1 MRAGRILVSMNAWP
15 LLKESFREWQRD
27 NASQLAAA
35 TAYYTVFS
43 LAPLVI
49 IAISLAGIVIEPGAA
64 ETAAFAQVRSLFGE
78 QGVEMVRSVIASSHA
93 SAQTPLAAVIGF
105 CVLLV
110 GASGLLVALQNALN
124 YIWKVET
131 NRDANHILLFVLK
144 RMLSFGM
151 ILSVGFLLLVSLVAS
166 AFITYMLD
174 FLATRGAP
182 IEPLLPV
189 IDTVVSLG
197 IHATLF
203 ASLFKFLPDVK
214 ITWKDVWP
222 GAFLTAALFTVGKII
237 LGYYLGRSNLAAAY
251 GIAGSVIVLL
261 LWVNYSAQILFF
273 GAEFTK
279 VYSRKMTPIPEPR
292 TYAHFTE
299 DAEGH
304 SVEHRRSWWRTVL
317 RKK

>member
-1 MRAGRILVSMNAWP
+1 MNAWP
-15 LLKESFREWQRD
+15 LLRESFREWRRD
-27 NASQLAAA
+27 NASQLAAS

-49 IAISLAGIVIEPGAA
+49 IAISLAGIVTEPGVA
-64 ETAAFAQVRSLFGE
+64 ETAAFVQVKSLFGQ
-78 QGVEMVRSVIASSHA
+78 QGVEMVRSVIESSHA
-93 SAQTPLAAVIGF
+93 SAQTPLAAVVGF

-131 NRDANHILLFVLK
+131 NKDANHVLLFVLK

-151 ILSVGFLLLVSLVAS
+151 ILSVGFLLLVSLVLS
-166 AFITYMLD
+166 AVITFALD
-174 FLATRGAP
+174 FLASRGAP

-189 IDTVVSLG
+189 IDTVVSIG
-197 IHATLF
+197 IHAMLF
-203 ASLFKFLPDVK
+203 AALFKFLPDVK
-214 ITWKDVWP
+214 ITWRDVLP
-222 GAFLTAALFTVGKII
+222 GAFLTAALFTIGKTV
-237 LGYYLGRSNLAAAY
+237 LGYYLGHWNYAATY

-279 VYSRKMTPIPEPR
+279 VYSRKMIPNPEPR
-292 TYAHFTE
+292 SFAHFTE

-304 SVEHRRSWWRTVL
+304 SVEHRRSWWRKVL
-317 RKK
+317 GKK